1 MIQRLESSVPGRF
14 APHLKALVLCITLA
28 LPGYFAARHL
38 ASWPAR
44 LRYPGEL
51 NSVEGRELAEMT
63 LLREGEPV
71 YAPASPTRFDSTNYG
86 PLFYL
91 LGSRLVDPLAP
102 AYRPLR
108 VLAMLA
114 TVALAAACGVLAWWM
129 TGSRAAAALASL
141 MFLAY
146 DFVTAFGLCARPD
159 SLALLLGFSGFLVAY
174 RFQGS
179 SKILWS
185 IPFMVLGAYYK
196 QQFVVAPLAVGL
208 FLVLEKRFRT
218 ALQFAVLLAASG
230 LGLLAAFE
238 FLVFPRQAFLLHFLA
253 YNRIPFSGWEGLLWL
268 RQLVIILLIPGLMAL
283 RSLQLRPNKL
293 LACYFGWAVVLLPM
307 MIAKKGTQM
316 NYCFELIL
324 VLCPLV
330 ASLVMMRLSN
340 PLRAAPLVYLLGV
353 ALALGQ
359 LSRGGNGDPSPRD
372 FAQDREVQAFLRGNF
387 PPQTPALGFFTGDL
401 VRAGLATPVTDLYQ
415 YSWLACE
422 GSVPDEWLTAQLRQR
437 RFGVILLAHDMTS
450 ESSAHDPYGFWASE
464 AFHQALLQ
472 NYRLARTFEFHLWE
486 QKHYYAWVPRR

>member
-1 MIQRLESSVPGRF
+1 MAQRLDSSFPGRF
-14 APHLKALVLCITLA
+14 APHLKALLLCTALA
-28 LPGYFAARHL
+28 LPGFFAARHL
-38 ASWPAR
+38 ATWPAR

-63 LLREGEPV
+63 RLREGEPV
-71 YAPASPTRFDSTNYG
+71 YAPASPGRFDSTNYG

-91 LGSRLVDPLAP
+91 LGSRLVDPRQP

-114 TVALAAACGVLAWWM
+114 TVALAAACGRLAWWIA
-129 TGSRAAAALASL
+129 GSPAAAALASL

-146 DFVTAFGLCARPD
+146 EFVTTFGLCARPD
-159 SLALLLGFSGFLVAY
+159 SLALLLGFSGFLAAY
-174 RFQGS
+174 RWQGS

-185 IPFMVLGAYYK
+185 IPCMVLGAYYK
-196 QQFVVAPLAVGL
+196 QQFMVAPLAVGL
-208 FLVLEKRFRT
+208 FLVLEKRWRE

-238 FLVFPRQAFLLHFLA
+238 FLIFPRQAFLLHFLT

-268 RQLVIILLIPGLMAL
+268 RQLAIILLIPCLMAL
-283 RSLQLRPNKL
+283 RSLHLRPDKL
-293 LACYFGWAVVLLPM
+293 LACYLGWAIFLLPI

-330 ASLVMMRLSN
+330 ASLVTMRLSSPIRAT
-340 PLRAAPLVYLLGV
+340 PLIYLLGV

-372 FAQDREVQAFLRGNF
+372 FAQDRELQTFLRGNF

-401 VRAGLATPVTDLYQ
+401 LRAGLATPITDLYQ
-415 YSWLACE
+415 YSWLASQ
-422 GSVPDEWLTAQLRQR
+422 GKVPDEWLVGQLRQR
-437 RFGVILLAHDMTS
+437 RFGVILLASDMTS
-450 ESSAHDPYGFWASE
+450 ESSAHAPYGLWVSE
-464 AFHQALLQ
+464 SFHQAFLQ

-486 QKHYYAWVPRR
+486 QRHYYAWVPRR